1 MNRIP
6 RYIAGLLVLVMAVPA
21 LAQVTDSD
29 VQRARDE
36 MNALIARSADLG
48 AQVEAAYALQ
58 YALESEIAS
67 LTESIEF
74 ARIQLNDLEA
84 RIEDVAVA
92 MYMGSSTGNSL
103 KVLFS
108 SDDEAYSAGSQYLE
122 EVNGVDTGVI
132 NELKI
137 FRRELDQQTARLAE
151 ASVEEET
158 NAAELEVLAGQ
169 LYADLADAQSFYDGL
184 VTQQAIEEEQRRQ
197 AEIKRQEEA
206 RLAAIAATSTT
217 TIAAAA
223 TTAPSA
229 TTTTRPSGGGSATT
243 TAPPVATTTSPP
255 PPPPPPSGN
264 GACPVAGAVYFGDTW
279 GDARSGGR
287 SHQGVDMMAA
297 RGTPTA
303 AIFSGT
309 IKRTGNSSLG
319 GIYIWLRSTGGDE
332 FYYAHLDELASGI
345 SVGKSVTVGEII
357 GYVGSTGNAS
367 DAYPHLHFE
376 YHPGGGSAINPYP
389 LVKGICG

>member
-1 MNRIP
+1 MNRLT
-6 RYIAGLLVLVMAVPA
+6 RYIAGLLVLAMAVPA
-21 LAQVTDSD
+21 VAQVTDSD

-36 MNALIARSADLG
+36 MNALIERSADLG

-58 YALESEIAS
+58 FALESEIAT

-74 ARIQLNDLEA
+74 ALVQLGQLET

-108 SDDEAYSAGSQYLE
+108 ADDEAYSAGSQYLE

-137 FRRELDQQTARLAE
+137 FRRELDRQTARLAE
-151 ASVEEET
+151 ASVEQEA
-158 NAAELEVLAGQ
+158 NAAQLEVLAGQ
-169 LYADLADAQSFYDGL
+169 LYADLADAQTFYDGL
-184 VTQQAIEEEQRRQ
+184 VTQQAVEEEQRRQ

-223 TTAPSA
+223 TTRPAP
-229 TTTTRPSGGGSATT
+229 TTTQPSSGGGSPTT
-243 TAPPVATTTSPP
+243 TTTTPVATTT

-309 IKRTGNSSLG
+309 IKRAGNSSLG
-319 GIYIWLRSTGGDE
+319 GIYIWLRSTSGDE
-332 FYYAHLDELASGI
+332 FYYAHLDGLAPGI
-345 SVGKSVTVGEII
+345 SVGKSVSAGEII

-376 YHPGGGSAINPYP
+376 YHPGGGSAVNPYP